1 MGRNNDTFTLVIDKN
16 RDAWSKFRRGLRKED
31 QQLFDELWRAPKL
44 HLAAG
49 AFIANEV
56 PMETIL
62 MAMMLEMYKKMKLL
76 ENKLGI
82 GKMKSVSCEWKNGL
96 LEEQSDQPIS
106 VAGDEFRA

>member
-49 AFIANEV
+49 AFLANEL

-62 MAMMLEMYKKMKLL
+62 MAMMLEMYKKVRSL
-76 ENKLGI
+76 ERRTGNQRDGVWEK
-82 GKMKSVSCEWKNGL
+82 W
-96 LEEQSDQPIS
+96 SDEAIS
-106 VAGDEFRA
+106 IASDELRT

>member
-49 AFIANEV
+49 AFLANEL

-62 MAMMLEMYKKMKLL
+62 MAMMLEMYKKMRSL
-76 ENKLGI
+76 ERRTGNQRDG
-82 GKMKSVSCEWKNGL
+82 V
-96 LEEQSDQPIS
+96 
-106 VAGDEFRA
+106 